1 MGLTKSPVFIFL
13 VKVGLIFVGWYILYE
28 IWLLPD
34 GRLDE
39 WLSLNIV
46 GSSAGIL
53 KWLGYET
60 FVFDRVVA
68 VGENPGIKIVNG
80 CNGIS
85 AIGLFLGFIIAYPGN
100 RKDKISFTI
109 VGIGVIY
116 LVNILRIV
124 VLAITQAQWP
134 EFFKITHDYSTTAIF
149 YLVIFVLWMIW
160 VNYSDSLLKTQKA
173 PVTDA

>member
-1 MGLTKSPVFIFL
+1 MDIKNSQVLIFL
-13 VKVGLIFVGWYILYE
+13 LKVGAIFTGWYILYE
-28 IWLLPD
+28 LWLLPD

-53 KWLGYET
+53 KWLGYEI

-68 VGENPGIKIVNG
+68 VGEHPGIKIVNG

-100 RKDKISFTI
+100 WKDKISFTI

-116 LVNILRIV
+116 LVNIARIV
-124 VLAITQAQWP
+124 VLAITQARWP
-134 EFFKITHDYSTTAIF
+134 DFFKITHDYSTTAIF

-160 VNYSDSLLKTQKA
+160 VNYSDGLLKAQKT
-173 PVTDA
+173 PVTDG